1 MQKRINKKNE
11 IAMWVQVMQRRE
23 GKEDE
28 AEGKEGR
35 MEMRMKKEE
44 GVDWSKDRRREGE
57 PRTE

>member
-1 MQKRINKKNE
+1 
-11 IAMWVQVMQRRE
+11 MWVQVMQRRE

-28 AEGKEGR
+28 VEGKEGR

-44 GVDWSKDRRREGE
+44 GVDWSKEGE